1 MTSITVQAIYAN
13 GLLKPTTRLNLPEG
27 VTVQVQ
33 ITVLPLASSG
43 TPSAFGSLAGV
54 WSHLADTEVY
64 RIEQDLVAMRRQT
77 NQKVERLAREISS
90 DPGPHDG

>member
-1 MTSITVQAIYAN
+1 MVPITVQAIYTN
-13 GLLKPTTRLNLPEG
+13 GLLKPTTRLNLAEG

-54 WSHLADTEVY
+54 WSHLADTVVDGME
-64 RIEQDLVAMRRQT
+64 EDLEANRRQY
-77 NQKVERLAREISS
+77 R
-90 DPGPHDG
+90 